1 MSDDIVERLRDYA
14 KSYRCGFGTTGDL
27 LYEAA
32 DRIEQLEAE
41 LAAANNVAQAL
52 EDSAQE
58 VRVKLAAANAKIEA
72 ARESDRVDLLLA
84 LGVESATPKPTDNS
98 ESNVVRWTAQRRSSA
113 MFDGDCP
120 GPVISTPEKCDQDDD
135 GPLDLGAMGDVLTRM
150 IVGVATEPETPSYI
164 PNLSTDGQQKPCDA
178 RCGHNNHR
186 IGCLNDPASEAT
198 VSDVAEAIYSAFGEE
213 RGLARRPKPLR
224 VAYEVAAK
232 AAIKA
237 FVASKLKAEAT

>member
-1 MSDDIVERLRDYA
+1 M
-14 KSYRCGFGTTGDL
+14 
-27 LYEAA
+27 
-32 DRIEQLEAE
+32 
-41 LAAANNVAQAL
+41 
-52 EDSAQE
+52 DSTPTPSEKPVSKRRTPPAWPAYHGENPTCAHRQ
-58 VRVKLAAANAKIEA
+58 IEA
-72 ARESDRVDLLLA
+72 H
-84 LGVESATPKPTDNS
+84 NFF
-98 ESNVVRWTAQRRSSA
+98 AQMRIGNRIHYTTET
-113 MFDGDCP
+113 MWCL
-120 GPVISTPEKCDQDDD
+120 GPVI
-135 GPLDLGAMGDVLTRM
+135 
-150 IVGVATEPETPSYI
+150 ATEPETPSYI